1 MRTAGVLLGAVL
13 ILSCGGTD
21 SRAAPRPTPTA
32 SSQLQGT
39 ILPSSVPTSSPR
51 GDVLFALAQSSTGN
65 PYQNDTV
72 VIVGLDGAVRAKATF
87 KPRRLPDIGN
97 LGPLLTP
104 EARVA
109 GGKVYFWDGDGVVRT
124 LAVDGR
130 ISEVAHFPLTQSQ
143 QELSVAVSPDG
154 TKLLA
159 VVLNLPPPPTAPT
172 GSQGGNRAFSNAPF
186 SIEIYSAGPGKPA
199 TKVSRQEG
207 SITLSTPTVPILQ
220 LDFWDAAGPVASYP
234 AVLGT
239 QGGGPH
245 QWNGPL
251 VQLDPNG
258 TPVSSIGASDCP
270 ADDVTFDA
278 TYVCIDRSQQGKS
291 LRVIAADGRRLW
303 SHQSEG
309 GAQYIYAF
317 LAPNH
322 SHVVVLGD
330 PGVVVLAADGS
341 SVKLPTNFFHSGWL
355 DDQTI
360 IGSQSGTKDLSYVK
374 LAQPTKA
381 LTLGASGTFVGTL

>member
-1 MRTAGVLLGAVL
+1 V
-13 ILSCGGTD
+13 
-21 SRAAPRPTPTA
+21 APRSSPTSGA
-32 SSQLQGT
+32 AVQGT
-39 ILPSSVPTSSPR
+39 ILPSSAPTTAPR
-51 GDVLFALAQSSTGN
+51 GDVLLALVQSSSGN
-65 PYQNDTV
+65 PFQNDTV
-72 VIVGLDGAVRAKATF
+72 MIVGLDGAVRAKATF
-87 KPRRLPDIGN
+87 KPRRIPDIGN

-109 GGKVYFWDGDGVVRT
+109 GGKVYYWDGEGVVRS

-172 GSQGGNRAFSNAPF
+172 GSQGGNRAFNNAPF
-186 SIEIYSAGPGKPA
+186 SMEIYSAAPGKPA
-199 TKVSRQEG
+199 SKISHQDG
-207 SITLSTPTVPILQ
+207 SITVSTPTVPILQ

-258 TPVSSIGASDCP
+258 TPVSSIGGGDCP
-270 ADDVTFDA
+270 AEDVTYDA
-278 TYVCIDRSQQGKS
+278 TYVCIDRGQQSKS
-291 LRVIAADGRRLW
+291 VRVVAPDGRRLW
-303 SHQSEG
+303 SGQSE

-322 SHVVVLGD
+322 SHIVVLGD
-330 PGVVVLAADGS
+330 PGATVMGADGS
-341 SVKLPTNFFHSGWL
+341 SVKLPNNFFHSGWL

-360 IGSQSGTKDLSYVK
+360 IGSQSGAKDLSYVK

-381 LTLGASGTFVGTL
+381 MTLGASGTFVGTL